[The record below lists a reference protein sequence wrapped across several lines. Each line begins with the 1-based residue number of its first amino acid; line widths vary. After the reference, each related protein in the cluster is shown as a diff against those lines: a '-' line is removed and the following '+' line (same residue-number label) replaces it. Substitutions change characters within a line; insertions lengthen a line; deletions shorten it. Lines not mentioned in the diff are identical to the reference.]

1 MNHKIF
7 ITGGSGYIGSA
18 LIPQLIKRGH
28 EIRALVRSQ
37 SLYKIPTGWGIV
49 SGDVL
54 DNKTYE
60 DKIFP
65 SDTFVHL
72 VGVSH
77 PNPFKKEL
85 FVKVDLKSLEQ
96 TLDAAI
102 SSNIKHFVYL
112 SVAHPA
118 PIMKSYI
125 EVRKKCET
133 LIYQSGLSAT
143 IIRPWYVL
151 GPGHYWAY
159 LLIPFYKIFQ
169 NIPITRDTA
178 RRLGLVTLFELIKP
192 IIYAIDNPPA
202 ISVRVIEVPQILNGY
217 FKL

>member
-85 FVKVDLKSLEQ
+85 FLKVDLKSLEQ

-102 SSNIKHFVYL
+102 SSNIKHFVY
-112 SVAHPA
+112 
-118 PIMKSYI
+118 
-125 EVRKKCET
+125 
-133 LIYQSGLSAT
+133 
-143 IIRPWYVL
+143 
-151 GPGHYWAY
+151 
-159 LLIPFYKIFQ
+159 
-169 NIPITRDTA
+169 
-178 RRLGLVTLFELIKP
+178 
-192 IIYAIDNPPA
+192 
-202 ISVRVIEVPQILNGY
+202 
-217 FKL
+217 

>member
-1 MNHKIF
+1 VLENNAYKDI
-7 ITGGSGYIGSA
+7 IY
-18 LIPQLIKRGH
+18 PCD
-28 EIRALVRSQ
+28 
-37 SLYKIPTGWGIV
+37 SL
-49 SGDVL
+49 L
-54 DNKTYE
+54 
-60 DKIFP
+60 
-65 SDTFVHL
+65 HL
-72 VGVSH
+72 VEASH

-102 SSNIKHFVYL
+102 SNNIKHFIYL

-125 EVRKKCET
+125 EIRKKCED
-133 LIYQSGLSAT
+133 LICQSGLSAT

-169 NIPITRDTA
+169 NIPATKETA
-178 RRLGLVTLFELIKP
+178 NRLGLVKLMQLTKT
-192 IIYAIDNPPA
+192 IIHAIENPPA
-202 ISVRVIEVPQILNGY
+202 NLVRVIEVPQILSGY
-217 FKL
+217 FK

>member
-7 ITGGSGYIGSA
+7 ITGGSGYIGGA
-18 LIPQLIKRGH
+18 VIPQLIKRGH
-28 EIRALVRSQ
+28 EIRALVRPQ
-37 SLYKIPTGWGIV
+37 SISKIP
-49 SGDVL
+49 SGCEVIKGNVL
-54 DNKTYE
+54 ENNSYK

-65 SDTFVHL
+65 CDSLLHL
-72 VGVSH
+72 VGASH

-96 TLDAAI
+96 TLDAAV
-102 SSNIKHFVYL
+102 SNDIKHFIYL

-125 EVRKKCET
+125 EIRKKCED
-133 LIYQSGLSAT
+133 LICQSGLSAT

-169 NIPITRDTA
+169 NIPGTKETA
-178 RRLGLVTLFELIKP
+178 NRLGLVKLRQLTKSIIICIEKP
-192 IIYAIDNPPA
+192 PLN
-202 ISVRVIEVPQILNGY
+202 SVRIIEVPDIQKEFL
-217 FKL
+217 